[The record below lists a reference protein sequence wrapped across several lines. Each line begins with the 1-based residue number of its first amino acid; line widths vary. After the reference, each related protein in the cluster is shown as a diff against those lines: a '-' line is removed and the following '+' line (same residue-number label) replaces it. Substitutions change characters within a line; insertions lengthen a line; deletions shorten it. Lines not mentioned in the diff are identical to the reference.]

1 MTAWHLSDDE
11 LDRLIASGE
20 LPPER
25 TEHVNGC
32 LACRRRR
39 DGLLAVIEDASGADP
54 GDQARERVREVAL
67 AEWGRPAPRFHR
79 WWLAAAAALL
89 VALLLPLTHR
99 SRQPQVAFDPEAV
112 MEEVDTIL
120 ARDPLTVLASEEVV
134 EAVTSVQ
141 AQSKEGSTS

>member
-1 MTAWHLSDDE
+1 MTAWHLNDE
-11 LDRLIASGE
+11 EFDRLLAGE
-20 LPPER
+20 ELAAGR
-25 TEHVNGC
+25 AEHLHDC

-39 DGLLAVIEDASGADP
+39 DGLLSVIEDAAAGDP
-54 GDQARERVREVAL
+54 DDVARARVRQAAL
-67 AEWGRPAPRFHR
+67 GAWSRPVRTFHR

-89 VALLLPLTHR
+89 VVLLLPVTHR
-99 SRQPQVAFDPEAV
+99 VRQPAAIDPVAV

-141 AQSKEGSTS
+141 AQATEGSTS

>member
-1 MTAWHLSDDE
+1 MTGWHLNDE
-11 LDRLIASGE
+11 EFDLLLAGGE
-20 LPPER
+20 LSAGR
-25 TEHVNGC
+25 VEHLRGC

-39 DGLLAVIEDASGADP
+39 DGLRSVIEDAAAGDPADEVR
-54 GDQARERVREVAL
+54 GRVREAAL
-67 AEWGRPAPRFHR
+67 AAWGRPERRFHR

-89 VALLLPLTHR
+89 IALLLPVTHR
-99 SRQPQVAFDPEAV
+99 VRRQAAIDPVAV

-141 AQSKEGSTS
+141 AQATEGSTS

>member
-1 MTAWHLSDDE
+1 MSTRHLSDDE
-11 LDRLIASGE
+11 LDRLLIGE
-20 LPPER
+20 ELAPEQ

-39 DGLLAVIEDASGADP
+39 DGLLAVIEDASGTDP
-54 GDQARERVREVAL
+54 GDEARERVREAAL
-67 AEWGRPAPRFHR
+67 SAWGRPVLRFHR

-99 SRQPQVAFDPEAV
+99 SRQPRVAFDPEAV

-141 AQSKEGSTS
+141 EQATEGSTS

>member
-1 MTAWHLSDDE
+1 MSTFHLTDDE
-11 LDRLIASGE
+11 LVRLLAGEELAQDRAG
-20 LPPER
+20 
-25 TEHVNGC
+25 HVNGC

-39 DGLLAVIEDASGADP
+39 DALFAVIEDVAAHDP
-54 GDQARERVREVAL
+54 GDEARERVREAAL
-67 AEWGRPAPRFHR
+67 SAWGRPARRFHR

-141 AQSKEGSTS
+141 EQATGGSTP

>member
-1 MTAWHLSDDE
+1 MSTRHLSDDE
-11 LDRLIASGE
+11 LDRLLIGE
-20 LPPER
+20 ELAPEQ

-32 LACRRRR
+32 LSCRRRR
-39 DGLLAVIEDASGADP
+39 DAVVATIEDAAAGDP
-54 GDQARERVREVAL
+54 GDEARERLREAAL
-67 AEWGRPAPRFHR
+67 SAWGRPAWRFHR

-112 MEEVDTIL
+112 MQEVDAIL

-134 EAVTSVQ
+134 EAVTSGQVQ
-141 AQSKEGSTS
+141 AKEGSTS